1 MMIIGTFSA
10 NASARAAAVA
20 LVLTCCAPVQAREVP
35 VQQVDLVETKA
46 VYGRVETRDLVP
58 ARSRIGG
65 TLTELSVTEGVA
77 VSAGQAIGR
86 VVDDKLA
93 LQIRAVDARRSATV
107 SELANAQSE
116 YDRARALIE
125 RGVATQQ
132 RVDQLRTQLDV
143 LKNQVAAVDAERA
156 VILQQSAEGVV
167 TAPVA
172 GRVVKAPVTRGAV
185 LLPGEAVAMVAGG
198 GYFLRLALPERHAA
212 TLRLDAVV
220 EIGTADASPSVRGR
234 IAKIFPQIEN
244 GRVIA
249 DVEVADL
256 ADYFVGSRVLVH
268 VPVGKRSALVV
279 PRAAVETRLGI
290 DIVRLAIS
298 GGEREVAVVL
308 GASVPTAEGSG
319 VEVLTGLRAGDRVV
333 MP

>member
-1 MMIIGTFSA
+1 MTIIGTFSA
-10 NASARAAAVA
+10 NASARAVAVA
-20 LVLTCCAPVQAREVP
+20 LVLACCAPVQAREVP

-65 TLTELSVTEGVA
+65 TLTELGVTEGVA

-220 EIGTADASPSVRGR
+220 EIGTADANPSVRGR

-308 GASVPTAEGSG
+308 GASVPTVEGSG